1 MPTQTTRNTL
11 ARLWELLKCLP
22 KNGSGKSAQ
31 QLSQDLQVRG
41 FSVSKRQVERD
52 LHDLSASFSLHC
64 NRAGTPYGWRWANG
78 AQTELAGMDVAEAL
92 SLHLA
97 ESAVRPLLPNCML
110 QTLEPKF
117 KQAHAKLQEL
127 SSTNPL
133 CHWQDKVRSI
143 PAQLH
148 RELPN
153 VNTTVASRIHEG
165 LLNDEQLDVE
175 YTGMGATAA
184 TPLRLHP
191 LALIQRG
198 PLTYLAATA
207 WEYEDIRLYAL
218 HRITAAQRTYTAC
231 NRPEDGQLAAW
242 LQNGAAQFSNHQTMQ
257 LRIKLSEDLLRLVAE
272 SPLSTDQVMG
282 QDTLQATV
290 QDSWELRWWILS
302 QGAGIEV
309 LEPMA
314 LREEIAQSLRDA
326 CKRYDTPV
334 QTESLQ

>member
-1 MPTQTTRNTL
+1 MPAQTTRNTL
-11 ARLWELLKCLP
+11 ARLWELLKCLS
-22 KNGSGKSAQ
+22 KSGTGKSAQ

-64 NRAGTPYGWRWANG
+64 NKAGTPYGWRWANG
-78 AQTELAGMDVAEAL
+78 AHTELAGMDVAEAL

-97 ESAVRPLLPNCML
+97 ESAVRPLLPQSML
-110 QTLEPKF
+110 KTLEAKF
-117 KQAHAKLQEL
+117 QQARAKLQEL

-148 RELPN
+148 RELPE
-153 VNTTVASRIHEG
+153 VDTAVASTIHEG
-165 LLNDEQLDVE
+165 LLYDEQLDVE
-175 YTGMGATAA
+175 YTGLGATAA

-231 NRPEDGQLAAW
+231 NRPAEGQLDAW
-242 LQNGAAQFSNHQTMQ
+242 LQNGAAQFGNQQTMQ
-257 LRIKLSEDLLRLVAE
+257 LRLKLSEDLLRLVAE
-272 SPLSTDQVMG
+272 SPLSTDQVME
-282 QDTLQATV
+282 QDTIHATV

-334 QTESLQ
+334 KTESLQ

>member
-1 MPTQTTRNTL
+1 MPAQTTRNTQ

-22 KNGSGKSAQ
+22 KSGSGKSAQ
-31 QLSQDLQVRG
+31 QLSQDLLERG

-52 LHDLSASFSLHC
+52 LQDLSANFSLHC

-78 AQTELAGMDVAEAL
+78 AQTELSGMDVAEAL

-97 ESAVRPLLPNCML
+97 ESAVRPLLPQSML
-110 QTLEPKF
+110 KALEAKF
-117 KQAHAKLQEL
+117 QQARAKLQEL

-133 CHWQDKVRSI
+133 SHWQDKVRSI

-148 RELPN
+148 RELPE
-153 VNTTVASRIHEG
+153 VDTAVASAVHEG
-165 LLNDEQLDVE
+165 LLHDEQLDVE
-175 YTGMGATAA
+175 YTGLGATAA

-207 WEYEDIRLYAL
+207 WDYEDIRLYAL
-218 HRITAAQRTYTAC
+218 HRITGAQRTYTAC
-231 NRPEDGQLAAW
+231 NRPAEGKLDAW
-242 LQNGAAQFSNHQTMQ
+242 LHNGAAQFGNQQTMQ
-257 LRIKLSEDLLRLVAE
+257 LRLKLSEDLMRLVAE
-272 SPLSTDQVMG
+272 SPLSTDQVMD
-282 QDTLQATV
+282 QDIVQATV

-309 LEPMA
+309 MEPMA

-334 QTESLQ
+334 KTESLQ

>member
-1 MPTQTTRNTL
+1 MPAQTTRNTQ

-22 KNGSGKSAQ
+22 KSGTGKSAQ

-52 LHDLSASFSLHC
+52 LQDLSASFSLHC
-64 NRAGTPYGWRWANG
+64 NKAGTPYGWRWANG

-97 ESAVRPLLPNCML
+97 ESAVRPLLPNGML

-127 SSTNPL
+127 RSTNPL
-133 CHWQDKVRSI
+133 CHWQGKVRSI

-148 RELPN
+148 REFPE
-153 VNTTVASRIHEG
+153 VNTAVASTVHEG
-165 LLNDEQLDVE
+165 LLHDEQLDVE
-175 YTGMGATAA
+175 YTGLGATAA
-184 TPLRLHP
+184 VPLRLHP

-218 HRITAAQRTYTAC
+218 HRITGAQRTYTPC
-231 NRPEDGQLAAW
+231 NQRAEGQLDAW
-242 LQNGAAQFSNHQTMQ
+242 LQNGAAQFGNQQTMQ
-257 LRIKLSEDLLRLVAE
+257 LRLQLSEDLLRLVAE
-272 SPLSTDQVMG
+272 SPLSTDQVME
-282 QDTLQATV
+282 QDIVQATV

-302 QGAGIEV
+302 QGPGIEV
-309 LEPMA
+309 LEPLA
-314 LREEIAQSLRDA
+314 LREEIVQSLRDA
-326 CKRYDTPV
+326 CKRYDTP
-334 QTESLQ
+334 

>member
-1 MPTQTTRNTL
+1 MPAQTTRNTL

-231 NRPEDGQLAAW
+231 NRPEDGQLDTW
-242 LQNGAAQFSNHQTMQ
+242 LQNGAAQFNNHQTMQ

-334 QTESLQ
+334 KTESLQ

>member
-22 KNGSGKSAQ
+22 KSGSGKSAQ
-31 QLSQDLQVRG
+31 QLSQDLQERG

-64 NRAGTPYGWRWANG
+64 NRAGTPYGWRWASG

-97 ESAVRPLLPNCML
+97 ESAVRPLLPKSAL

-133 CHWQDKVRSI
+133 CYWQEKVRSI

-148 RELPN
+148 RELPE
-153 VNTTVASRIHEG
+153 VDAAVASAVHEG
-165 LLNDEQLDVE
+165 LLHDEQLDVE
-175 YTGMGATAA
+175 YTSMSASAA
-184 TPLRLHP
+184 TTLRLHP

-207 WEYEDIRLYAL
+207 WEYEDICLYAL
-218 HRITAAQRTYTAC
+218 HRITAAKRTYTVCHPPADS
-231 NRPEDGQLAAW
+231 RIEAW
-242 LQNGAAQFSNHQTMQ
+242 LHNGAAQFGNQQTMQ
-257 LRIKLSEDLLRLVAE
+257 VRLKLSEDRLRLIAE
-272 SPLSTDQVMG
+272 SPLSTDQEME
-282 QDTLQATV
+282 QDTIQATV

-314 LREEIAQSLRDA
+314 SREEIAQSLRDA

-334 QTESLQ
+334 KAESR

>member
-1 MPTQTTRNTL
+1 MPAQTTRNTL

-64 NRAGTPYGWRWANG
+64 NRAGTQYGWRWANG

-153 VNTTVASRIHEG
+153 VNTTVASTIHEG

-175 YTGMGATAA
+175 YTGMSATAA

-218 HRITAAQRTYTAC
+218 HRITGAQRTYTAC
-231 NRPEDGQLAAW
+231 NRPADGLLDAW
-242 LQNGAAQFSNHQTMQ
+242 LQNGAAQFGNQQTMQ
-257 LRIKLSEDLLRLVAE
+257 LRLKLSEDLRSLVAE
-272 SPLSTDQVMG
+272 SPLSTDQVME
-282 QDTLQATV
+282 QDTIHATV

-334 QTESLQ
+334 KTESLQ